1 MDRDSFTRY
10 STALKVRIIITFW
23 FEYLL
28 VLEFIQ
34 KLAQLREQKDELEG
48 YHAGLVNG
56 ITQLFTLL
64 QTPESNPLIKALQ
77 QEANSCSLKL
87 HDVVSYIVSTF

>member
-34 KLAQLREQKDELEG
+34 KLAQLREQKEELEG

-56 ITQLFTLL
+56 IAQLSTLL

-77 QEANSCSLKL
+77 QEANSCSLE
-87 HDVVSYIVSTF
+87 VA